1 MKNLNFLI
9 KPASSLCNMRCR
21 YCFYE
26 DEAVNRAEASTG
38 RMTTE
43 TVDCLIQQAFAA
55 LDNRNSSVTFA
66 FQGGEPTLAGLDY
79 YRYFVEKV
87 YQHNANHV
95 HVNFAIQTNGLMI
108 DEQWAVFLAANRFLV
123 GISMDGTKALHDELR
138 PDAFGRSTWA
148 RVTKALSLLQK
159 NKVDTNILCVVTR
172 SCAKSPVKVYHT
184 LQKLGGNYLQFTPCL
199 DPLGKTRGSMPYSI
213 TPELYGHFLCGLFDE
228 WYRDWQAGRYT
239 SVRLFDDYIY
249 LAMGIPAGTCATS
262 GSCGNYLVVEGN
274 GSLYPCDFYCLDEW
288 KLGVVKDTSFVEI
301 MQCDKER
308 RFLKDGAEHPAECNS
323 CRWRRMCFGG
333 CKRDWYVDSTGK
345 HNYLCG
351 AFQMFFEHSF
361 PRIEQIAKQQKACL
375 Y

>member
-87 YQHNANHV
+87 YQHNVNHV

-123 GISMDGTKALHDELR
+123 GISMDGTKAQSFR
-138 PDAFGRSTWA
+138 T
-148 RVTKALSLLQK
+148 
-159 NKVDTNILCVVTR
+159 
-172 SCAKSPVKVYHT
+172 
-184 LQKLGGNYLQFTPCL
+184 
-199 DPLGKTRGSMPYSI
+199 GS
-213 TPELYGHFLCGLFDE
+213 
-228 WYRDWQAGRYT
+228 
-239 SVRLFDDYIY
+239 
-249 LAMGIPAGTCATS
+249 
-262 GSCGNYLVVEGN
+262 
-274 GSLYPCDFYCLDEW
+274 
-288 KLGVVKDTSFVEI
+288 EI
-301 MQCDKER
+301 MQQ
-308 RFLKDGAEHPAECNS
+308 LLLIL
-323 CRWRRMCFGG
+323 
-333 CKRDWYVDSTGK
+333 CKHGNFPYWK
-345 HNYLCG
+345 
-351 AFQMFFEHSF
+351 FQMQLL
-361 PRIEQIAKQQKACL
+361 QIR
-375 Y
+375 

>member
-26 DEAVNRAEASTG
+26 DEAVNRTEASTG

-123 GISMDGTKALHDELR
+123 GISIDGTKALHDELR
-138 PDAFGRSTWA
+138 PDAF
-148 RVTKALSLLQK
+148 
-159 NKVDTNILCVVTR
+159 
-172 SCAKSPVKVYHT
+172 
-184 LQKLGGNYLQFTPCL
+184 
-199 DPLGKTRGSMPYSI
+199 
-213 TPELYGHFLCGLFDE
+213 
-228 WYRDWQAGRYT
+228 
-239 SVRLFDDYIY
+239 
-249 LAMGIPAGTCATS
+249 
-262 GSCGNYLVVEGN
+262 
-274 GSLYPCDFYCLDEW
+274 
-288 KLGVVKDTSFVEI
+288 
-301 MQCDKER
+301 
-308 RFLKDGAEHPAECNS
+308 
-323 CRWRRMCFGG
+323 
-333 CKRDWYVDSTGK
+333 
-345 HNYLCG
+345 
-351 AFQMFFEHSF
+351 
-361 PRIEQIAKQQKACL
+361 
-375 Y
+375 

>member
-123 GISMDGTKALHDELR
+123 GISKDHYLKYNRKTNNCPELSSKTIEIPKNSIQKRTDVLVQHDKNEHLFRKALILR
-138 PDAFGRSTWA
+138 MNDRIINPSKRFQG
-148 RVTKALSLLQK
+148 
-159 NKVDTNILCVVTR
+159 
-172 SCAKSPVKVYHT
+172 
-184 LQKLGGNYLQFTPCL
+184 
-199 DPLGKTRGSMPYSI
+199 
-213 TPELYGHFLCGLFDE
+213 PEFLH
-228 WYRDWQAGRYT
+228 W
-239 SVRLFDDYIY
+239 
-249 LAMGIPAGTCATS
+249 
-262 GSCGNYLVVEGN
+262 
-274 GSLYPCDFYCLDEW
+274 
-288 KLGVVKDTSFVEI
+288 
-301 MQCDKER
+301 
-308 RFLKDGAEHPAECNS
+308 
-323 CRWRRMCFGG
+323 
-333 CKRDWYVDSTGK
+333 
-345 HNYLCG
+345 
-351 AFQMFFEHSF
+351 
-361 PRIEQIAKQQKACL
+361 
-375 Y
+375 

>member
-108 DEQWAVFLAANRFLV
+108 DEQWAVFLAENRFLV
-123 GISMDGTKALHDELR
+123 GISIDGTKALHDELR

-172 SCAKSPVKVYHT
+172 S
-184 LQKLGGNYLQFTPCL
+184 
-199 DPLGKTRGSMPYSI
+199 
-213 TPELYGHFLCGLFDE
+213 
-228 WYRDWQAGRYT
+228 
-239 SVRLFDDYIY
+239 
-249 LAMGIPAGTCATS
+249 
-262 GSCGNYLVVEGN
+262 
-274 GSLYPCDFYCLDEW
+274 
-288 KLGVVKDTSFVEI
+288 
-301 MQCDKER
+301 
-308 RFLKDGAEHPAECNS
+308 
-323 CRWRRMCFGG
+323 
-333 CKRDWYVDSTGK
+333 
-345 HNYLCG
+345 
-351 AFQMFFEHSF
+351 
-361 PRIEQIAKQQKACL
+361 
-375 Y
+375 